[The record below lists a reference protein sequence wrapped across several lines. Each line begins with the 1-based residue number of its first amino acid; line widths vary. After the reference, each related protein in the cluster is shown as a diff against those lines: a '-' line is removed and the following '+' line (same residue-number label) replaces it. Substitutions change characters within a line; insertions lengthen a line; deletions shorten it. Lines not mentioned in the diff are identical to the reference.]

1 MYSTDDDD
9 QRPTAPM
16 LDIPAALLDVF
27 AWTLGNAANSIDTRH
42 THSLTRSPSK
52 SKDYG

>member
-27 AWTLGNAANSIDTRH
+27 AWTLGNAANSIEQD
-42 THSLTRSPSK
+42 THSLARSPSK
-52 SKDYG
+52 SKDNG